1 MVVLLF
7 GGSMSKENAK
17 TKNVPISDLASLINQ
32 DKIKTIT
39 IKENLII
46 SESKTGEKF
55 VAKNGLGES
64 FFDVLKYYDISSE
77 KLSSVEI
84 NFVEK
89 ID

>member
-1 MVVLLF
+1 MAVLLF
-7 GGSMSKENAK
+7 GGSISKENAK
-17 TKNVPISDLASLINQ
+17 TKNVPISELASLINQ
-32 DKIKTIT
+32 DKIKGIT

-46 SESKTGEKF
+46 SESKAGEKF

-64 FFDVLKYYDISSE
+64 FFDVLKYYDINSE